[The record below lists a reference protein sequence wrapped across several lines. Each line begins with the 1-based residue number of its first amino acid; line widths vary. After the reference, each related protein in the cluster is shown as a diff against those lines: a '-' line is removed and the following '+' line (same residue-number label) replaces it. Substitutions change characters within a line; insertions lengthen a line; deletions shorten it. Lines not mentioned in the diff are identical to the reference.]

1 MSIIVIILF
10 ILYILFFPG
19 LFASFVV
26 FKQGQVDIIER
37 FALSF
42 GISIALVP
50 LIVFYTNLF
59 GVPITTTSVILQA
72 TIIMAC
78 AGIILILKHLKKKQ

>member
-19 LFASFVV
+19 LFTSYVV
-26 FKQGQVDIIER
+26 FSRGQIDIIER
-37 FALSF
+37 VALSF

-59 GVPITTTSVILQA
+59 GVPITTTSVIVQA
-72 TIIMAC
+72 TLIMAC
-78 AGIILILKHLKKKQ
+78 AGIILITKHLKKTK